1 MWAWGVGQPRGH
13 GGVPALS
20 ESSPLPQAVG
30 RPTLCW
36 APMVSPASAPA
47 PWASSSRP
55 SRTPAVTWSTRSPCP
70 TSRYGRGVG
79 GQSPSPGRAG
89 DSEWHMAP
97 SQISLCPAWDAVSPW
112 VPTLGEG
119 CAQLLHLAQI
129 YNEMIRDLLNPSLG
143 CLQLR
148 EDAGGTVQVAGITE
162 VSAINADEVSQ
173 QVLLGHGG
181 GAESSKPPPAQRCP
195 SAPGH
200 AAAGAREQA
209 ADAGAHGRQPHLVTL
224 PRGAAGHR
232 APAAPGQGAAPRPP
246 LYDRPGRL

>member
-30 RPTLCW
+30 RPTPCW
-36 APMVSPASAPA
+36 APMVSPASVPA

-112 VPTLGEG
+112 VPALGEG

-181 GAESSKPPPAQRCP
+181 GGRIQQASPCPALPVRPRSC
-195 SAPGH
+195 SCW
-200 AAAGAREQA
+200 RE
-209 ADAGAHGRQPHLVTL
+209 GTGSGR
-224 PRGAAGHR
+224 RS
-232 APAAPGQGAAPRPP
+232 PRPP
-246 LYDRPGRL
+246 TAPRHAPTRCCRSPCAGGTGAGGCATAASL